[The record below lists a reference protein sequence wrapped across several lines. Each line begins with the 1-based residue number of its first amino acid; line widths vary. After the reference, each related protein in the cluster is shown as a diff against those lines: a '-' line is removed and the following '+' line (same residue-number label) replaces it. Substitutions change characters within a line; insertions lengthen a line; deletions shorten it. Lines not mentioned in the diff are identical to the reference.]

1 MCIVI
6 TIPHLVQETAGQ
18 RIALIVDVLHGQG
31 YYVTASV
38 LMEAGIMMSDDQVHP
53 WRFML
58 LNFSVLVINKISAFL
73 KREKK
78 IFLP

>member
-1 MCIVI
+1 
-6 TIPHLVQETAGQ
+6 
-18 RIALIVDVLHGQG
+18 
-31 YYVTASV
+31 V

-78 IFLP
+78 KNFALKKRFCVERGR